1 MSSRSDTREGY
12 CLAIYAPALGSLP
25 EGSMLVMA
33 TLPVVDWNDC
43 LLRDLR
49 TFRKERSAGVYAA
62 IVMIDPFA
70 CWEDLADALK
80 EAGIK
85 GIINFPPA
93 SLIERSTTGTPIE
106 SGQEIELRRLEWF
119 ANLDF
124 RVLFATDDISKTAMA
139 ERRIGSHLAGLV
151 QMPEEAL
158 KFVIGDGVDLV
169 SAGKRGAP
177 VAKFALLSGT
187 KPPARK

>member
-1 MSSRSDTREGY
+1 
-12 CLAIYAPALGSLP
+12 
-25 EGSMLVMA
+25 MLVMA
-33 TLPVVDWNDC
+33 TLPIIDWNDC

-49 TFRKERSAGVYAA
+49 TFPKERSAGVYAA

-70 CWEDLADALK
+70 CWEDLADVLK
-80 EAGIK
+80 QAGIM

-93 SLIERSTTGTPIE
+93 SLIERSTTGMPIE

-119 ANLDF
+119 ASLDF
-124 RVLFATDDISKTAMA
+124 RILFATDDISETATA
-139 ERRIGSHLAGLV
+139 ERRLGSHLTGIV
-151 QMPEEAL
+151 QVPEEAL
-158 KFVIGDGVDLV
+158 KFVIGDRVDLV

-187 KPPARK
+187 KPQARKK